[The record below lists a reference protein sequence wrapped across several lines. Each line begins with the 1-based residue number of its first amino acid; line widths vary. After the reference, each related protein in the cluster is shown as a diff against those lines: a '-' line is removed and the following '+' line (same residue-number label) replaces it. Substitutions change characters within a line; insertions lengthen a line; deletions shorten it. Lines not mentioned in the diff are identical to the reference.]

1 MLLIYRAYK
10 ELVFSDIK
18 QYKISLNET
27 KEKFKENKKKR
38 NREKRKFS
46 TLFLCA
52 KAEKIICEE
61 KSATYQR

>member
-10 ELVFSDIK
+10 ELVFSYIK
-18 QYKISLNET
+18 RYKISLNKN

-52 KAEKIICEE
+52 KAEEII
-61 KSATYQR
+61 

>member
-38 NREKRKFS
+38 NRKERNFS

-52 KAEKIICEE
+52 KAEKII
-61 KSATYQR
+61 

>member
-38 NREKRKFS
+38 NRKERKFS

-52 KAEKIICEE
+52 KAEKII
-61 KSATYQR
+61 